1 MYFNI
6 FSHLFVIYIITE
18 SHGLISFLSV
28 YVCVWVV
35 GWIMY
40 VKRTKRE
47 GVFSKRKKAY
57 KGEEGVKNRQIWAHV
72 LFEWPVTVYQS

>member
-6 FSHLFVIYIITE
+6 FSHLFVIYIITK

-40 VKRTKRE
+40 VKCTKGE
-47 GVFSKRKKAY
+47 GVFSKGKKAY
-57 KGEEGVKNRQIWAHV
+57 NGERVSKIAK
-72 LFEWPVTVYQS
+72 FEPTYFLNDP

>member
-1 MYFNI
+1 
-6 FSHLFVIYIITE
+6 
-18 SHGLISFLSV
+18 
-28 YVCVWVV
+28 
-35 GWIMY
+35 MY